1 MDNPMKSRI
10 LTVTFW
16 LVLPLSAFVVMS
28 QNFSELESPG
38 AMAADNRCDRFIQTA
53 EDLWMQNNFE
63 GSDAALQKA
72 RGICPERAEIYWR
85 LARNG
90 YNRLEDI
97 PRDQKPAPRKLF
109 EIYGRLERQADKCIA
124 VDPRDGNCYLWKAL
138 CLGNRMMYQSNIK
151 NIPLVAGLEA
161 TIKRGLALRPAYRST
176 NGAFDSLGDLYS
188 MLGAF
193 YRILP
198 EWLCAFP
205 FKQIVG
211 TCGDLNQAVAFQ
223 KEAVARE
230 PRRIEYLI
238 ELGANLLCRGQ
249 KRNRPED
256 LVEARKILTDLQ
268 SRSSSQPVDLI
279 DQDHARMLLVN
290 PELACDYSRAAQ
302 VKVSKEVFKKKL

>member
-124 VDPRDGNCYLWKAL
+124 VDPQDGNCCLWKAL

-161 TIKRGLALRPAYRST
+161 TIKRGLELRPAYRSA
-176 NGAFDSLGDLYS
+176 NGASDSLGDLYS

-211 TCGDLNQAVAFQ
+211 TCGDLNQAVAFGSPRKRAQ
-223 KEAVARE
+223 QTSAYAMAGKSLDTITGSESLEELKEKIDKDLKVGSKIGSD
-230 PRRIEYLI
+230 PRLDFYLDKNCSPAI
-238 ELGANLLCRGQ
+238 LWNYLEGKLL
-249 KRNRPED
+249 
-256 LVEARKILTDLQ
+256 
-268 SRSSSQPVDLI
+268 
-279 DQDHARMLLVN
+279 
-290 PELACDYSRAAQ
+290 
-302 VKVSKEVFKKKL
+302 